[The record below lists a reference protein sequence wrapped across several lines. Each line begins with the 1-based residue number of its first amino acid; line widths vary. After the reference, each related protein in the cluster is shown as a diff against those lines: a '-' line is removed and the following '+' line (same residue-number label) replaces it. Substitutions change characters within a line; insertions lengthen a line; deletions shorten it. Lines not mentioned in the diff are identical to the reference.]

1 MKTLAANTALKNV
14 WKEFAVQASE
24 STQLS
29 ISVDGT
35 TFTNTGDAFT
45 GTKVFKD
52 APIGLF
58 IKFNKQVYITDSGIQ
73 L

>member
-1 MKTLAANTALKNV
+1 MKTLSANTPLKNV

-29 ISVDGT
+29 ISVDGE
-35 TFTNTGDAFT
+35 TFTNFGDAFT

-52 APIGLF
+52 SPVGLF
-58 IKFNKQVYITDSGIQ
+58 IKFDKNVKITDSGYQI
-73 L
+73 